1 MSTERVHSEPISRRA
16 EYAETT
22 RRAVA
27 AAARRLFTEKGYF
40 ATTVN
45 EIAAA
50 ARVSPATVYAVNGGK
65 QGLLRTLI
73 DEWSAAPVVA
83 EAREHIENLND
94 PEEIVRYV
102 AELTRKM
109 RQEYGDVMRIV
120 IAAAP
125 HDQTAAE
132 GLALATSRYRGGNG
146 LAAQRLADLGALR
159 DGMDAD
165 EALDIIWFYLGY
177 AGFFTL
183 VDDNGWTYQK
193 AEKWLCTAVSQALL
207 KPSQRQKRRAPSPRK

>member
-1 MSTERVHSEPISRRA
+1 MSAERVHSEPISRRA

-22 RRAVA
+22 SRAVV

-73 DEWSAAPVVA
+73 DEWSDAPVVA
-83 EAREHIENLND
+83 EAREHIENLNE
-94 PEEIVRYV
+94 PGEIVRYL

-109 RQEYGDVMRIV
+109 RQEYGDIERYENSPVLTQRDKAALRYTDGLIWTPAHLVADVAAEVRARFSEAEGVELTFDVMRNASNK
-120 IAAAP
+120 IAV
-125 HDQTAAE
+125 
-132 GLALATSRYRGGNG
+132 ALAGDAPRVENG
-146 LAAQRLADLGALR
+146 TEQYLL
-159 DGMDAD
+159 DAD
-165 EALDIIWFYLGY
+165 GQTV
-177 AGFFTL
+177 FT
-183 VDDNGWTYQK
+183 
-193 AEKWLCTAVSQALL
+193 
-207 KPSQRQKRRAPSPRK
+207 

>member
-1 MSTERVHSEPISRRA
+1 MLFWSECNSGHAGGSFLNAQTPTPSEPISRRA
-16 EYAETT
+16 EYAEAT
-22 RRAVA
+22 RRAAVD
-27 AAARRLFTEKGYF
+27 AARRLFTEKGYF

-83 EAREHIENLND
+83 EASEHIENLND
-94 PEEIVRYV
+94 PDEIVRYL

-109 RQEYGDVMRIV
+109 RQEYGDIMRVV
-120 IAAAP
+120 IGAAP

-146 LAAQRLADLGALR
+146 LAAQGL
-159 DGMDAD
+159 
-165 EALDIIWFYLGY
+165 
-177 AGFFTL
+177 
-183 VDDNGWTYQK
+183 
-193 AEKWLCTAVSQALL
+193 
-207 KPSQRQKRRAPSPRK
+207 PH